1 MRALTALA
9 FAPAILLLMMFVV
22 PASAGQRVALVIGN
36 ASYAHAASLA
46 NPLND
51 ATDIAAA
58 LDRLEFAVRGWG
70 RGTA

>member
-1 MRALTALA
+1 MA
-9 FAPAILLLMMFVV
+9 FAT

-36 ASYAHAASLA
+36 VSYAHAASLA

-58 LDRLEFAVRGWG
+58 LDRLGFAVRGWG